1 MTLHDSEKVVGRIPV
16 YDYQAELPSE
26 PEEIEPVFATR
37 GDVYE
42 ALAGFFIAVFLWMA
56 IGQAAQVAP

>member
-1 MTLHDSEKVVGRIPV
+1 V

-42 ALAGFFIAVFLWMA
+42 ALAGFFVLGLLFIAVFLWMA